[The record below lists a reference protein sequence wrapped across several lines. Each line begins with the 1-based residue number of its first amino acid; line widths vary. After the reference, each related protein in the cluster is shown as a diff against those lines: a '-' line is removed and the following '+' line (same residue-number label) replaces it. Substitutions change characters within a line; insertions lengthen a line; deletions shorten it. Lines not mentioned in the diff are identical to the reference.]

1 MAAYTKAR
9 NLAVLMR
16 HPKIVQLL
24 TVSLGEEQNAGQL
37 LDQVAAPPFL
47 EHPPA
52 LDDSG
57 WPQPKPRSL
66 KEQTGDKEPD

>member
-37 LDQVAAPPFL
+37 LDQVAAPRFWNTRR
-47 EHPPA
+47 HWMTPA
-52 LDDSG
+52 GHSQNRD
-57 WPQPKPRSL
+57 P
-66 KEQTGDKEPD
+66 

>member
-16 HPKIVQLL
+16 HPEIVQLL

-37 LDQVAAPPFL
+37 LVRWPP
-47 EHPPA
+47 PVSGTPA
-52 LDDSG
+52 G
-57 WPQPKPRSL
+57 I
-66 KEQTGDKEPD
+66 G